1 MFSLRDLESLGI
13 PASELHMVT
22 EGMGSV
28 SPDGLMTTRP
38 YQSGVQQVL
47 EVLSKRASMD
57 TGKSSNENFFCIFY
71 NNKPSFRV
79 QFSLHFK
86 ASLRA

>member
-22 EGMGSV
+22 DGMGSV

-71 NNKPSFRV
+71 NKPFFRV